1 VTQDGNPA
9 DKPEKGEEK
18 KENIYVPS
26 LVEAQAE
33 IAAKRTRVDREA
45 EQGATPGR
53 VRPTGGQRVPMLAEA
68 DAALEAL
75 YAGTR
80 RFTRVKC
87 TDCLPI
93 CASCWP
99 A

>member
-1 VTQDGNPA
+1 MTQDGNPA

-45 EQGATPGR
+45 EQGATP
-53 VRPTGGQRVPMLAEA
+53 
-68 DAALEAL
+68 
-75 YAGTR
+75 
-80 RFTRVKC
+80 
-87 TDCLPI
+87 
-93 CASCWP
+93 
-99 A
+99 